1 MREYL
6 PFLYI
11 ISDSK
16 YLIRALPSD
25 DSQVQ
30 SLIVD
35 KCDFTDT
42 KSNYGGVCLCF
53 ATMVINSHL
62 YAHIF
67 VLRYL

>member
-11 ISDSK
+11 VSDST
-16 YLIRALPSD
+16 YLIRASPSD

-35 KCDFTDT
+35 NCDFTES

-53 ATMVINSHL
+53 ATW
-62 YAHIF
+62 
-67 VLRYL
+67 

>member
-6 PFLYI
+6 PFLCI
-11 ISDSK
+11 VSDSK
-16 YLIRALPSD
+16 YLIRASPSD

-35 KCDFTDT
+35 NCDFTES

-53 ATMVINSHL
+53 ATW
-62 YAHIF
+62 
-67 VLRYL
+67 